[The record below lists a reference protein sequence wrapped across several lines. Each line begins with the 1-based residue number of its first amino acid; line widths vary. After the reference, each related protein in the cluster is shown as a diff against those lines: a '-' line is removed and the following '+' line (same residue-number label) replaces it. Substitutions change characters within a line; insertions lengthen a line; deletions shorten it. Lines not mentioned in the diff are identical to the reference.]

1 MSRGPTIQV
10 INKEVQSNF
19 PCLNRTGT
27 SLKSTL
33 VSGGYIM
40 MIKPMAKGIL
50 VDPDENESIQADESG
65 IKYPKPTP
73 KSMAKNIHKVR

>member
-1 MSRGPTIQV
+1 
-10 INKEVQSNF
+10 
-19 PCLNRTGT
+19 
-27 SLKSTL
+27 LKSTL
-33 VSGGYIM
+33 VSGGYIII
-40 MIKPMAKGIL
+40 IKPIAKGIL